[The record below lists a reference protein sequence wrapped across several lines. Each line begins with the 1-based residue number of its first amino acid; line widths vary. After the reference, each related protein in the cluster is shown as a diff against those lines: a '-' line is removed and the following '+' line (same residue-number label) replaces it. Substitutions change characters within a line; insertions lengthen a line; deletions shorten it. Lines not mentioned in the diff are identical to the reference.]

1 MKKLVNGKVININNI
16 ELFELAAEDLA
27 RQNTA
32 VSVTSDGIEANM
44 NSPLIHKYIKQ
55 YDIFFKYMP
64 YPMYAI
70 ENDIKYA
77 TLGNFIKSL
86 AKEKV
91 IMWVDNGLHIKLDEQ
106 SGMTLKI
113 VNNTWSII
121 YSKENK
127 EDNTSMELFK
137 ESVGYNEYSW
147 LLKRIINKENTAK
160 FYTEF
165 MPDFVAA
172 CNNQSIVLKWEL
184 ENILTFGLI
193 PNKMEFR
200 QNKIINIDSEE
211 EYSLDIFCTGTVETD
226 EKIKTWSLANGMD
239 DGFRYKTAK
248 TYSFDAYAKPLVA
261 GSHNNDKIQKCSI
274 KGLHNLFT
282 QLNIIK
288 NDNDMTKFPV
298 FEGAICG
305 SNMVFTIDKTLYIA
319 KSNRI
324 SNPVDVAHNAELY
337 TLDKN
342 KVYFVRSKKIDDKIN
357 KESLYSYN
365 ITDGV
370 ARLCKVIFNY

>member
-172 CNNQSIVLKWEL
+172 CNNQPIVIKWV
-184 ENILTFGLI
+184 NT
-193 PNKMEFR
+193 
-200 QNKIINIDSEE
+200 
-211 EYSLDIFCTGTVETD
+211 
-226 EKIKTWSLANGMD
+226 
-239 DGFRYKTAK
+239 
-248 TYSFDAYAKPLVA
+248 
-261 GSHNNDKIQKCSI
+261 
-274 KGLHNLFT
+274 
-282 QLNIIK
+282 
-288 NDNDMTKFPV
+288 
-298 FEGAICG
+298 
-305 SNMVFTIDKTLYIA
+305 
-319 KSNRI
+319 
-324 SNPVDVAHNAELY
+324 
-337 TLDKN
+337 
-342 KVYFVRSKKIDDKIN
+342 
-357 KESLYSYN
+357 
-365 ITDGV
+365 
-370 ARLCKVIFNY
+370 